1 MWKQDSFLES
11 AGNFELS
18 HDVEI
23 YLIYEA
29 CLLPPAA
36 AASHVLFLG
45 GLSICSIADS
55 LSHVAVHTVWRFD
68 SHGKYI

>member
-1 MWKQDSFLES
+1 MRLTVWTASYLSVVWKPDSFLEA

-23 YLIYEA
+23 YLIHEA

-36 AASHVLFLG
+36 AASHVLLDRK
-45 GLSICSIADS
+45 S
-55 LSHVAVHTVWRFD
+55 VV
-68 SHGKYI
+68 